1 MHRSTEMAV
10 QTLMQMPDV
19 IECGDTLR
27 VQLGF
32 GNYPPASYSAA
43 LKFNIA
49 GTAPT
54 SVAGTAATSTDFL
67 FVLSAATSA
76 AMAAGSYDYAI
87 RVTETSSGE
96 TATAQ
101 TGTITFLPNLGATLT
116 KSTVEQQYDAANTA
130 LLSLLANKNSSVSFN
145 GQSFTKENQ
154 MSLVDIISRLK
165 ARLDAE
171 RAEQAGLRG
180 QGKTRSIAPF
190 FQ

>member
-1 MHRSTEMAV
+1 MAV
-10 QTLMQMPDV
+10 QTLQQMPDV
-19 IECGDTLR
+19 VECGDTLR

-32 GNYPPASYSAA
+32 GSYPATSYTAP

-54 SVAGTAATSTDFL
+54 SVTGTASGSDFV

-76 AMAAGSYDYAI
+76 AMAAGTYDYAI
-87 RVTETSSGE
+87 RVTETASSE

-101 TGTITFLPNLGATLT
+101 TGTIIFLPNLGATLT

-171 RAEQAGLRG
+171 RAQQAGLRG
-180 QGKTRSIAPF
+180 QAKTRSIAPL

>member
-1 MHRSTEMAV
+1 MAV
-10 QTLMQMPDV
+10 QTLKQMPDV
-19 IECGDTLR
+19 IECGDTMR

-32 GNYPPASYSAA
+32 GTYPASSYTAA

-54 SVAGTAATSTDFL
+54 SIAGTAAGTDFV

-76 AMAAGSYDYAI
+76 AMAAGTYDYAI
-87 RVTETSSGE
+87 RVTETATSE
-96 TATAQ
+96 TATAL
-101 TGTITFLPNLGATLT
+101 TGTIVFLPNLGATLT
-116 KSTVEQQYDAANTA
+116 KSVTEQQYDAANTA

-154 MSLVDIISRLK
+154 SSLVSIISQLK
-165 ARLDAE
+165 QRLDAE
-171 RAEQAGLRG
+171 RAQQAGLRG
-180 QGKTRSIAPF
+180 QPKTRSIAPY